1 MTIKLT
7 NLFDDHQVFKLNKL
21 RQKKHCVNSLTVYCN
36 VTITMIMILV
46 NAATSAVFFFFDL
59 SSILT
64 IQHDFL
70 LIGIDSKKKIAIGI
84 NRSLYSV
91 IIAANKMEIHACY
104 F

>member
-46 NAATSAVFFFFDL
+46 NAATSAVFFFDL

-70 LIGIDSKKKIAIGI
+70 LIGIDSKKKLPLASIEVYI
-84 NRSLYSV
+84 V
-91 IIAANKMEIHACY
+91 
-104 F
+104 